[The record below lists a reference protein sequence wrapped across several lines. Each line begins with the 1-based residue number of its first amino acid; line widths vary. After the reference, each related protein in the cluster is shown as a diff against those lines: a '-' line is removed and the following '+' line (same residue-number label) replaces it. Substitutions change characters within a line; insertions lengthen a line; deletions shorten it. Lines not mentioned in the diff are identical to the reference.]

1 MIADGISIDHLKREM
16 IRNMNPDKTETS
28 IFIDAETTEM
38 LLSQIAHKELVR
50 KKLKEFWDTNGEI
63 IVNQYKDLLLPPE
76 HINIS
81 KDAFDE
87 KIKACKVLIISAN
100 SV

>member
-1 MIADGISIDHLKREM
+1 
-16 IRNMNPDKTETS
+16 MNPDKTETS

-87 KIKACKVLIISAN
+87 KIITTGRAGGLLCPPGACYWPSL
-100 SV
+100 